1 MTPKQIELL
10 ETTWRS
16 VATLGAAAPQLFYDR
31 LFETDPTTKPLF
43 AGMDMDA
50 QGAKLLD
57 ALGCVVESA
66 SQIDRITAFLEELGR
81 RHVAYGVEDH
91 HYDSVGAALL
101 WTLEQGLGVA
111 FTDEVR
117 EAWAAAY
124 THVAGT
130 MRNAAAVHM
139 QPSASAAA

>member
-1 MTPKQIELL
+1 
-10 ETTWRS
+10 
-16 VATLGAAAPQLFYDR
+16 
-31 LFETDPTTKPLF
+31 
-43 AGMDMDA
+43 MDA

-66 SQIDRITAFLEELGR
+66 GQIDRITVFLEELGR

-101 WTLEQGLGVA
+101 WTLEQGLGVG

-124 THVAGT
+124 AHVAGT
-130 MRNAAAVHM
+130 MRNAAALHM